1 MMILKIFI
9 MKNSM
14 TIDEVTQAIK
24 RNLTTDLLSSTWI
37 SKNGRQR
44 MAGHCYHA
52 SAVLKKYFPE
62 LKLYRS
68 VDDEGEY
75 HWWCQ
80 KEVDGHQ
87 VIIDITSEQYTDL
100 GRPLPYKGG
109 QKESELGFS
118 YREKVQK
125 LLDRVEND
133 LNGTNATLNEFLS
146 D

>member
-1 MMILKIFI
+1 M
-9 MKNSM
+9 
-14 TIDEVTQAIK
+14 V
-24 RNLTTDLLSSTWI
+24 
-37 SKNGRQR
+37 RQR
-44 MAGHCYHA
+44 MATNHCYHA
-52 SAVLKKYFPE
+52 STVLKKYFPE

-100 GRPLPYKGG
+100 NRPLPYKGG

-133 LNGTNATLNEFLS
+133 LNNTKPTLDEFLS

>member
-1 MMILKIFI
+1 

-37 SKNGRQR
+37 NKNGRQR

-109 QKESELGFS
+109 EKESELGFS

-133 LNGTNATLNEFLS
+133 LNGTKTTLDEFLS

>member
-1 MMILKIFI
+1 
-9 MKNSM
+9 
-14 TIDEVTQAIK
+14 
-24 RNLTTDLLSSTWI
+24 
-37 SKNGRQR
+37 

-62 LKLYRS
+62 LKLYRNL
-68 VDDEGEY
+68 DDEGEY

-100 GRPLPYKGG
+100 GRPLPYSGG
-109 QKESELGFS
+109 EKESELGFS

-125 LLDRVEND
+125 LHERVEND
-133 LNGTNATLNEFLS
+133 INGTLATIKPFLS

>member
-1 MMILKIFI
+1 
-9 MKNSM
+9 M

-37 SKNGRQR
+37 NKNGRQR
-44 MAGHCYHA
+44 MAGPLLSCI
-52 SAVLKKYFPE
+52 SSFKEILPE

-87 VIIDITSEQYTDL
+87 VIIDITSEQYMI
-100 GRPLPYKGG
+100 
-109 QKESELGFS
+109 
-118 YREKVQK
+118 
-125 LLDRVEND
+125 
-133 LNGTNATLNEFLS
+133 
-146 D
+146 